1 MSELIDWEA
10 PETALACR
18 LLFRERGEDE
28 APEAFMREY
37 ARVSPYG
44 HEGARRVSVDLT
56 DASLY
61 DQDGRR
67 ISGSGELQR
76 LAQQRARA
84 MAEKRR
90 AWSYGPL
97 FPASDPSRITWVWMA
112 STPSRRRERRAWAV
126 WDRKRRARRKR

>member
-1 MSELIDWEA
+1 MNPESIDWDA

-44 HEGARRVSVDLT
+44 HELARRV
-56 DASLY
+56 
-61 DQDGRR
+61 
-67 ISGSGELQR
+67 LQR
-76 LAQQRARA
+76 LA
-84 MAEKRR
+84 
-90 AWSYGPL
+90 WHYSTL

-112 STPSRRRERRAWAV
+112 SAPSRRRERRAWAV

>member
-1 MSELIDWEA
+1 VSELIDWEA

-18 LLFRERGEDE
+18 ILFRERGEDE

-44 HEGARRVSVDLT
+44 HELARRV
-56 DASLY
+56 
-61 DQDGRR
+61 
-67 ISGSGELQR
+67 LQR
-76 LAQQRARA
+76 LA
-84 MAEKRR
+84 
-90 AWSYGPL
+90 WHYSTL

-112 STPSRRRERRAWAV
+112 SAPSRRRERRAWAV